1 MDQRELGYANTRLK
15 QRDHR
20 RSKPLFWIII
30 GIIFGIIIIVVIV
43 LLWLMKS
50 SVDNSSTYPY
60 IPAPQN
66 TIRSTSLN
74 DLIAN
79 ILLDTN
85 ESGVKYSVISK
96 SDMIKGR
103 I

>member
-1 MDQRELGYANTRLK
+1 MDQRELRYANTKLN

-30 GIIFGIIIIVVIV
+30 GIIFGIIIIVVVV

-60 IPAPQN
+60 IPSPKH
-66 TIRSTSLN
+66 TIRSTSLSELLTNLILDVN
-74 DLIAN
+74 D
-79 ILLDTN
+79 T
-85 ESGVKYSVISK
+85 GVEYGVISRTEIL
-96 SDMIKGR
+96 SR
-103 I
+103 R